1 MKVYS
6 YIPYYQGPTPTNPMR
21 DKLPID
27 EQEQK
32 LEAFYADLLAHF
44 EDLGCTVKRNSVGL
58 ISITTDM
65 PEKDCHDI
73 VKGLLISLDLR
84 AEKFQG
90 NQ

>member
-1 MKVYS
+1 
-6 YIPYYQGPTPTNPMR
+6 MR

>member
-1 MKVYS
+1 
-6 YIPYYQGPTPTNPMR
+6 MR

-32 LEAFYADLLAHF
+32 LEAFYADLLTHF